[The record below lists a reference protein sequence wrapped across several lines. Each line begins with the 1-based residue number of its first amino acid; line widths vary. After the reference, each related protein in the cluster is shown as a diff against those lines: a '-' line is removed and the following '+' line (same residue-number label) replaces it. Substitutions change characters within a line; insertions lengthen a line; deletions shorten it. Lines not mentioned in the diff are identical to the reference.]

1 MTAVHV
7 QGIIIHVCICMWIS
21 LIHVCHTLISE
32 ICAHL
37 SCSGW
42 SGSPYNVIHALAFNY
57 DYITLCSC
65 VQVIFSVFTI
75 MCFST
80 ARERIIGWY
89 HSGPKLH
96 HNDIAIHELI
106 GKYCQNPVSQY
117 CVLFSVKVGS

>member
-1 MTAVHV
+1 MYMYVD
-7 QGIIIHVCICMWIS
+7 IIVCD
-21 LIHVCHTLISE
+21 TLMSE
-32 ICAHL
+32 ICVYHF
-37 SCSGW
+37 
-42 SGSPYNVIHALAFNY
+42 VF
-57 DYITLCSC
+57 LCTSLFEY
-65 VQVIFSVFTI
+65 VYPI

-117 CVLFSVKVGS
+117 CGVFFVKVGS